1 MKILL
6 CDSQTLFRTGLARLL
21 DQEPDLDVVATVG
34 TVRFAVEAAR
44 SLAPEVAITDSV
56 LPDGNALDLTV
67 RLLLRSPDIRI
78 VVIPSDPASVPRA
91 ASGVGVTVAR
101 TSGVERVIE
110 VLRHPE
116 RTPAGGRRLEPN
128 LGPALLPAAG
138 SVARQLD
145 LDFREWQI
153 LRLVTAGVR
162 NRDIAAALDM
172 REKTVRN
179 LLTSLYERLGVRSR
193 TQAAL
198 AVLRLGLLLD
208 EPPSGDV

>member
-21 DQEPDLDVVATVG
+21 DQEPDLEVVATVG

-91 ASGVGVTVAR
+91 GSGVGITVAR
-101 TSGVERVIE
+101 TAGVERVIE
-110 VLRHPE
+110 VLRYPE
-116 RTPAGGRRLEPN
+116 RIPAGEAQLEPN

-145 LDFREWQI
+145 LDLREWQI
-153 LRLVTAGVR
+153 LRLVTAGVQ